1 LIVGINPDRATLIPN
16 METNMEECGMDTIIV
31 LIDGEPVA
39 IPEDAWEASL
49 TVAKDKR
56 TEFLLAQLHRAPR
69 ALGAPA
75 SLACS
80 PGRNVPPTEK
90 SRAWE

>member
-1 LIVGINPDRATLIPN
+1 
-16 METNMEECGMDTIIV
+16 MDTITILV
-31 LIDGEPVA
+31 NGEPVT

-49 TVAKDKR
+49 TVAKHRR

-80 PGRNVPPTEK
+80 PGEAE
-90 SRAWE
+90 SD